1 MKIEKYFC
9 NSCGIEVICRDWDVV
24 IRRRKMCLE
33 CCGDVEM
40 SEETLKRI
48 ELKNNPTLTK
58 ITVKNSKNKVK
69 NLDWK
74 PHPQNLRREN
84 KKKKIKKKVPRWER

>member
-1 MKIEKYFC
+1 
-9 NSCGIEVICRDWDVV
+9 
-24 IRRRKMCLE
+24 
-33 CCGDVEM
+33 M
-40 SEETLKRI
+40 SDETLKRI
-48 ELKNNPTLTK
+48 ELKNNPILTK